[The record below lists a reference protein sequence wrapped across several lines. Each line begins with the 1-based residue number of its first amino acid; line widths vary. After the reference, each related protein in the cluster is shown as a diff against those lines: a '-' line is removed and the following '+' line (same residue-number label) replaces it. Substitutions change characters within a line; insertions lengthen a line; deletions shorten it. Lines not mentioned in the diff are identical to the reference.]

1 MPGPL
6 HSLRILALP
15 VAAVVAGAFA
25 ACGTEG
31 QSEFTEAPD
40 AGDSDTST
48 TPPAIV
54 DASTFTFADVGDGAP
69 SPVAT
74 VAFDPP
80 QVTIATDGVTPASTT
95 LTLKATLKDGTVVAV
110 SPQSLQFDRPDLAT
124 AQSGLPVSVTAAGA
138 FAGTGKLHG
147 IYGGIE
153 AVADVKVTIARRD
166 VAAGV
171 DPAAVTALDGASL
184 ATDPSLTA
192 LRYPYDKTVFPLG
205 LTAPLLMWDAPASG
219 DVYKV
224 HLEQAGYTYDAYRV
238 VTSPA
243 QLRIDQAVWDRL
255 TASNGGDPLKLV
267 VSRYASA
274 THVAYS
280 SASETWTIAP
290 ASLRGA
296 IYYWTASKLTNNGPQ
311 QGHIAR
317 IRPGTGAQPEP
328 LSSGQADPCM
338 GCHAVSADGTTLAA
352 AVDTAPTGDH
362 KTYAYTNGW
371 KNGRAWASF
380 DLPSGTVRKQ
390 TTYYGGN
397 LALTPD
403 GAYTVFGG
411 RAKTDTGPIQAGSKY
426 LSLAD
431 TKTGTIV
438 TTSGLDGIQLA
449 DAAYGVM
456 MPAFSPDGTS
466 LAVVE
471 AAGDLRDN
479 VIPDSKQ
486 ILLFAFNRAA
496 LTFAATPTRLPLATF
511 SPYTASGIGYPS
523 FTPDTK
529 YVAFHVG
536 NQSTGCFKDAFGNCD
551 DGAQHR
557 GSLWLQGTDGTSTPV
572 RMDAANDPPAATDR
586 EQSVEPTFN
595 PIQRGGYSWV
605 VFTSMRD
612 WGNKLTGTA
621 NNGKRRLWVAAVDA
635 TPGASD
641 ASHPAFYLEG
651 QEDSPNMR
659 GFWTLAQCTPT
670 PGSVSSGADA
680 GASDA
685 SAGDAG
691 ASDGGASGTCSA
703 GFECCSGFCDKGV
716 CVDVSTVAC
725 RGLGESCQT
734 SADCCNPASVSCVGG
749 VCTANV
755 PK

>member
-1 MPGPL
+1 MPSRFSRFVRGA
-6 HSLRILALP
+6 SLPFAAAL
-15 VAAVVAGAFA
+15 VGAFA

-31 QSEFTEAPD
+31 QSEFAADVD
-40 AGDSDTST
+40 ASDETGA
-48 TPPAIV
+48 TPPQTIV

-74 VAFDPP
+74 AGFDPP

-110 SPQSLQFDRPDLAT
+110 SPQSLQFDRPDLAAAT
-124 AQSGLPVSVTAAGA
+124 NGLPVSVTASGA
-138 FAGTGKLHG
+138 FAGKGKLHG
-147 IYGGIE
+147 IYGGVE
-153 AVADVKVTIARRD
+153 AVADVTVTVARR
-166 VAAGV
+166 VVGSGV
-171 DPAAVTALDGASL
+171 DPAAVTALDGAGL
-184 ATDPSLTA
+184 AADPSLTA

-205 LTAPLLMWDAPASG
+205 LTAPLLMWDAPTPSG

-224 HLEQAGYTYDAYRV
+224 HLEEGGYTFDSYQV
-238 VTSPA
+238 VAAPA
-243 QLRIDQAVWDRL
+243 QLRIDQTVWDRL
-255 TASNGGDPLKLV
+255 TASNGGDPLKVV
-267 VSRYASA
+267 VSRYA
-274 THVAYS
+274 TQTKTAYA
-280 SASETWTIAP
+280 SASEAWTISP

-296 IYYWTASKLTNNGPQ
+296 IYYWTASKITNNGPQ

-338 GCHAVSADGTTLAA
+338 GCHAVSADGSTLAA

-362 KTYAYTNGW
+362 KTYPYTNGW

-411 RAKTDTGPIQAGSKY
+411 RAKTDTGAIQAGSKY

-456 MPAFSPDGTS
+456 MPAFSPDGKS

-471 AAGDLRDN
+471 SAGDLRDN

-486 ILLFAFNRAA
+486 ILLFAFDRAT

-511 SPYTASGIGYPS
+511 APYTAGGIGYPS

-529 YVAFHVG
+529 FVAFHVG
-536 NQSTGCFKDAFGNCD
+536 NHSTGCFKDAFGNCD

-557 GSLWLQGTDGTSTPV
+557 GSLWLQGTDGTSAPS
-572 RMDAANDPPAATDR
+572 RMSAASDPPAAGDR

-621 NNGKRRLWVAAVDA
+621 NNGKRRLWVAAVDG
-635 TPGASD
+635 TPGAGD

-670 PGSVSSGADA
+670 PLAPGDGNDA
-680 GASDA
+680 GAPDGGDG
-685 SAGDAG
+685 GDAG
-691 ASDGGASGTCSA
+691 TSGTCSA

-725 RGLGESCQT
+725 KGLGESCQT
-734 SADCCNPASVSCVGG
+734 SADCCNPASVSCVAG